1 MSLPPSSASEP
12 DIRRP
17 PSPPGSGCRGNLS
30 DGERSLETAHN
41 TDRSPADT
49 PSSRQ
54 EQSPPEP
61 PVKPPRLPPQ
71 RRAAHGRSGV
81 VHSSIRSD
89 CKVLHNSIR
98 FRHNELDCLEDSSYS
113 EDNSHVG
120 SRGMEVMDLRPR
132 RMTLRESVSSS
143 LVSFSS
149 NSSVDSELKLTNSA
163 RKYVIDN
170 SSNDHGG
177 LFRVASSSNGNSGG
191 GGSGST
197 SGGDAPK
204 HWEATTWAERGGES
218 HHSFRALMSLM
229 RGGVAKN
236 NDTVSIRRGSLGRVS
251 TDRSGAS
258 GFVST
263 LTGPPENDTVSRAGS
278 LGSVSTNRS
287 GRSGASS
294 FISTFTGPHD
304 SDDDIDFSMS
314 GSETSSMWTESS
326 PLMDRKNRLYVRRC
340 ARAIVGFVVLAA
352 LSGTVCYLVSEKDHK
367 SMLEFLPG
375 NNLLGRS
382 LGNGNNSSEE
392 QQEENDDQLMYRRL
406 PQGGNVVAVSR
417 AGSLGS
423 VSTNRSGR
431 SGASSFIST
440 FTGPHD
446 SDDDIDFSMSGSETS
461 SMWTESSPL
470 MDRKNRLYMRRC
482 ARAIAGFVALA
493 ALSGAVIIYCV
504 AEEDRESVLGFLPAN
519 NFLGKLFGNGNNNL
533 EEQQEEKIDQLRY
546 RRLPQ
551 GGNVVEM
558 VPASGVLGNDHYGKG
573 NEQDEGY
580 YNDGRQDYTT
590 VHQDHL
596 VVRRLNDPHQE
607 HQEYNYNKYPFV
619 EEGHRVLTQE
629 DKGYH
634 YVHQDHLV
642 HENNLRE

>member
-1 MSLPPSSASEP
+1 
-12 DIRRP
+12 
-17 PSPPGSGCRGNLS
+17 
-30 DGERSLETAHN
+30 
-41 TDRSPADT
+41 
-49 PSSRQ
+49 
-54 EQSPPEP
+54 
-61 PVKPPRLPPQ
+61 
-71 RRAAHGRSGV
+71 
-81 VHSSIRSD
+81 
-89 CKVLHNSIR
+89 
-98 FRHNELDCLEDSSYS
+98 
-113 EDNSHVG
+113 
-120 SRGMEVMDLRPR
+120 MEVMDLRPR

-170 SSNDHGG
+170 SSSDHGG
-177 LFRVASSSNGNSGG
+177 LFRVASGSNGNSGG

-340 ARAIVGFVVLAA
+340 ARAIAGFVALAA
-352 LSGTVCYLVSEKDHK
+352 LSGAVIIYCVAEEDANRYFT
-367 SMLEFLPG
+367 
-375 NNLLGRS
+375 GRS
-382 LGNGNNSSEE
+382 N
-392 QQEENDDQLMYRRL
+392 
-406 PQGGNVVAVSR
+406 
-417 AGSLGS
+417 
-423 VSTNRSGR
+423 VSTGR
-431 SGASSFIST
+431 SKASGFVST
-440 FTGPHD
+440 FTAGFVSIFTAGFVGTFARPPD
-446 SDDDIDFSMSGSETS
+446 SIIVSMSESETC
-461 SMWTESSPL
+461 SMLTESSPL
-470 MDRKNRLYMRRC
+470 MDSKKQQQVKKLYMRRC

-558 VPASGVLGNDHYGKG
+558 VPASGIIYCFAEEDRESMLEFLPVNNFLGKLFGNGNNNLEEQQEEKIDQLRYRRLPQGGNVVEMVPASGVLGNDHYDKG